1 MLRYQLTRPFGYI
14 FIQHRVKK
22 VVDWY
27 LPALLATIA
36 VAVLFPFR
44 GIVNIWGEQG
54 LVVNVQAFV
63 QSLPG
68 FYIAALA
75 AIATFGQKGTLDTL
89 MPEPTPT
96 IETRFGGAWVVM
108 GLTRRRFLCL
118 LFAYLTALSV
128 CLTVFSLF
136 VRAVVGVKQM
146 MPHFLGEATFY
157 AMTYAYLIFFFQMV
171 VTTLWGLYYLSDR
184 IHQPD
189 PHEPVDPD
197 GSDIRS

>member
-14 FIQHRVKK
+14 FIHHRVKK
-22 VVDWY
+22 IVDWY
-27 LPALLATIA
+27 LPGLLAGVAA
-36 VAVLFPFR
+36 VFLFFFR
-44 GIVNIWGEQG
+44 GVVNIWGDQG
-54 LVVNVQAFV
+54 LIVNAQAFV

-75 AIATFGQKGTLDTL
+75 AIATFGQRGTLDSL

-118 LFAYLTALSV
+118 LFAYLTALSLS
-128 CLTVFSLF
+128 LTVASLF
-136 VRAVVGVKQM
+136 VRSVVKVKESI
-146 MPHFLGEATFY
+146 PHFIGESAFY
-157 AMTYAYLIFFFQMV
+157 VLTSAYLLFFFQMI
-171 VTTLWGLYYLSDR
+171 VTTMWGLYYLSDR

-189 PHEPVDPD
+189 PHEQVDVLN
-197 GSDIRS
+197 SDVR